1 MLALLYSPQYLDVA
15 RTLEGYGTVVFPH
28 CACDARRNGH
38 VIASVSLSNFRLQ
51 ACSKE
56 GDKQV
61 SVLYDM
67 SVYIGHIAG
76 LDGGRRGGGTFP
88 FEDASFTSQASF
100 LKSFTFASLM
110 AAVSR

>member
-76 LDGGRRGGGTFP
+76 LDGGRRGGGLFL
-88 FEDASFTSQASF
+88 SRMQALLPKLVFSNH
-100 LKSFTFASLM
+100 LPLRA
-110 AAVSR
+110 